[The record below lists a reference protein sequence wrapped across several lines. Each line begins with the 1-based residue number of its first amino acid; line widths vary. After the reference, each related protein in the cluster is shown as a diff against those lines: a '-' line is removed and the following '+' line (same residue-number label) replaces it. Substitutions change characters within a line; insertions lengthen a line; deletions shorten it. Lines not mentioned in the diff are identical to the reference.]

1 MDTISFAEG
10 VDIHELLMKRR
21 SGRAFDATRP
31 LTDADVQAL
40 LEAARWAPSGGNG
53 QPWRYV
59 FGRKGEATYDKL
71 LALLMEGNRQW
82 AQHAP
87 ALVLTVYQAARV
99 AGDGSLQHNRT
110 AMHDLGM
117 ANFSLVVEA
126 LNRGMMT
133 RMMGGFHRDAALKL
147 IDAEQNHFDV
157 GPIIAIGYET
167 TPAHLSEELQQRETA
182 PRTRKPTEEI
192 LLKI

>member
-1 MDTISFAEG
+1 MDTITLNEG

-21 SGRAFDATRP
+21 SGRAFDASRS
-31 LTDADVQAL
+31 LTDADVHAL

-59 FGRKGEATYDKL
+59 FGRKGDATYDKL
-71 LALLMEGNRQW
+71 LALLMEGNRLW

-87 ALVLTVYQAARV
+87 ALVLTVYQAARI
-99 AGDGSLQHNRT
+99 ASDGSLQNNRT

-117 ANFSLVVEA
+117 ANFSLVIEA

-147 IDAEQNHFDV
+147 IDAEHNHFDV
-157 GPIIAIGYET
+157 GPIIAVGYEIA
-167 TPAHLSEELQQRETA
+167 PAYLSEEIQQRENA
-182 PRTRKPTEEI
+182 PRTRKPAQEM